1 MACTTILVGKKA
13 SYDGSTMIARNDDS
27 GSGHFTAKKFTV
39 VHPEDLPK
47 VYRSVLSHVEV
58 PLPEGAMR
66 FTAMPNAVEGKGIW
80 AAAGINAANVGMTAT
95 ETITSNPRVLGADPL
110 VQGGIG
116 EEDIVYLVLPYI
128 HNAREG
134 VQRLGSLLETYGT
147 YEMNGIAFQDVD
159 EIWWLETIGGHHWM
173 ARRVPDDSYVVM
185 PNQLGIDAFD
195 LDDAFGAQENHLCS
209 ADLREF
215 ITKYHLDLAQDVTN
229 EPAENPAQ
237 PPMFCML
244 LRKHLTGGRLVSMQQ
259 PEMERLLDLTFD
271 CTDEMG
277 SPTRKHL
284 ILEIMGRNSNL
295 ILTGEDGR
303 IVDCLRRVDF
313 EMSEKRQ
320 VLPGLY
326 YHLPPTQGKRDP
338 FAVTGEEL
346 AALLSAQTAP
356 KRLDGWLL
364 DTFGGL
370 SPLVCRELAFRLTGD
385 LDTDL
390 SGLSPEEK
398 SALAARLS
406 AALAQMQTAPP
417 QPVLLYRDERPWDF
431 TCLPVTQYGDFI
443 RQEPYDSFSQ
453 LLDRF
458 YAARDRADSIRQ
470 SSQAIRKTVSNL
482 HARTARKL
490 ENQRKELA
498 ATHDRERLRQLGDIL
513 TANLYAIR
521 RGQTKLRAADFYDPD
536 MKEIEIT
543 LNPAISPQQNAAK
556 FYKDYQKAKNAEKIL
571 TEQIMKGE
579 QELAYL
585 ASVLDALTRA
595 ESARDLKEIRAEL
608 VSGGYLRETDRKKRM
623 KLPPSRPM
631 RFTSSDGFLIFVG
644 RSNRQND
651 ELTTKLAAKTDIWL
665 HVQKIPG
672 SHVIIETNGRTPPDR
687 TVTEAMQLAA
697 YYSQARDGQNVP
709 VDYTPVKFVK
719 KPAGAKPGMVI
730 YTTYQTA
737 VVTPDAALCER
748 LKEKE

>member
-1 MACTTILVGKKA
+1 MPFDAFFLTAVRRELEGSLIGCRIDKIQQPQRDTLIL
-13 SYDGSTMIARNDDS
+13 S
-27 GSGHFTAKKFTV
+27 
-39 VHPEDLPK
+39 
-47 VYRSVLSHVEV
+47 
-58 PLPEGAMR
+58 MR
-66 FTAMPNAVEGKGIW
+66 G
-80 AAAGINAANVGMTAT
+80 AAGGGRLLLTA
-95 ETITSNPRVLGADPL
+95 SPNHPR
-110 VQGGIG
+110 
-116 EEDIVYLVLPYI
+116 I
-128 HNAREG
+128 H
-134 VQRLGSLLETYGT
+134 L
-147 YEMNGIAFQDVD
+147 
-159 EIWWLETIGGHHWM
+159 
-173 ARRVPDDSYVVM
+173 
-185 PNQLGIDAFD
+185 
-195 LDDAFGAQENHLCS
+195 
-209 ADLREF
+209 
-215 ITKYHLDLAQDVTN
+215 TN

-277 SPTRKHL
+277 SPAQKHL

-295 ILTGEDGR
+295 ILTSEDGR

-313 EMSEKRQ
+313 EMSEQRQ

-326 YHLPPTQGKRDP
+326 YRLPPTQGKRDP
-338 FAVTGEEL
+338 FAVTEDEL
-346 AALLSAQTAP
+346 ASLLSAQTAP

-364 DTFGGL
+364 ETLGGF

-390 SGLSPEEK
+390 SALSPEEK
-398 SALAARLS
+398 ATLAAGLHT
-406 AALAQMQTAPP
+406 ALMQLRTALP
-417 QPVLLYRDERPWDF
+417 QPVLLYKDDCPWDF
-431 TCLPVTQYGDFI
+431 TCMPVTQYGEFV
-443 RQEPYDSFSQ
+443 RQEPFDSFSQ

-470 SSQAIRKTVSNL
+470 SSQAIRKAVSNL

-498 ATHDRERLRQLGDIL
+498 ATHDRERLRRLGDIL
-513 TANLYAIR
+513 TANLYAVK

-536 MKEIEIT
+536 MKEIEIP

-556 FYKDYQKAKNAEKIL
+556 FYKDYQKAKTAEKIL
-571 TEQIMKGE
+571 TEQIAKGE
-579 QELAYL
+579 QELLYL

-595 ESARDLKEIRAEL
+595 ESARDLQEIRAEL

-631 RFTSSDGFLIFVG
+631 RFTSSDGFPIFVG

-651 ELTTKLAAKTDIWL
+651 ELTTKLAAKTDLWL

-748 LKEKE
+748 LKEKD

>member
-1 MACTTILVGKKA
+1 MPFDAFFLTAVRRELEGSLTGCRIDKVQQPQRDTLIL
-13 SYDGSTMIARNDDS
+13 S
-27 GSGHFTAKKFTV
+27 
-39 VHPEDLPK
+39 
-47 VYRSVLSHVEV
+47 
-58 PLPEGAMR
+58 MR
-66 FTAMPNAVEGKGIW
+66 G
-80 AAAGINAANVGMTAT
+80 AAGGGRLLLTA
-95 ETITSNPRVLGADPL
+95 SPNHPR
-110 VQGGIG
+110 
-116 EEDIVYLVLPYI
+116 I
-128 HNAREG
+128 H
-134 VQRLGSLLETYGT
+134 L
-147 YEMNGIAFQDVD
+147 
-159 EIWWLETIGGHHWM
+159 
-173 ARRVPDDSYVVM
+173 
-185 PNQLGIDAFD
+185 
-195 LDDAFGAQENHLCS
+195 
-209 ADLREF
+209 
-215 ITKYHLDLAQDVTN
+215 TN

-303 IVDCLRRVDF
+303 ILDCLRRVDF

-346 AALLSAQTAP
+346 AAFLSAQIAP

-390 SGLSPEEK
+390 SALSAEEK
-398 SALAARLS
+398 TALAARML
-406 AALAQMQTAPP
+406 AAFAQLQTMPP
-417 QPVLLYRDERPWDF
+417 QPMLLYRDERPWDF

-556 FYKDYQKAKNAEKIL
+556 FYKDYQKAKNAERIL
-571 TEQIMKGE
+571 TEQIAKGE

-595 ESARDLKEIRAEL
+595 ESARDLQEIRAEL

-631 RFTSSDGFLIFVG
+631 RFMSSDGFPIFVG

-737 VVTPDAALCER
+737 VVTPDAALCEQ

>member
-1 MACTTILVGKKA
+1 MPFDAFFLTAVRRELEGSLTGCRIDKVQQPQRDTLIL
-13 SYDGSTMIARNDDS
+13 S
-27 GSGHFTAKKFTV
+27 
-39 VHPEDLPK
+39 
-47 VYRSVLSHVEV
+47 
-58 PLPEGAMR
+58 MR
-66 FTAMPNAVEGKGIW
+66 G
-80 AAAGINAANVGMTAT
+80 AAGRGRLLLTASPNHPR
-95 ETITSNPRVLGADPL
+95 IHLTS
-110 VQGGIG
+110 
-116 EEDIVYLVLPYI
+116 
-128 HNAREG
+128 
-134 VQRLGSLLETYGT
+134 
-147 YEMNGIAFQDVD
+147 
-159 EIWWLETIGGHHWM
+159 
-173 ARRVPDDSYVVM
+173 
-185 PNQLGIDAFD
+185 
-195 LDDAFGAQENHLCS
+195 
-209 ADLREF
+209 
-215 ITKYHLDLAQDVTN
+215 

-244 LRKHLTGGRLVSMQQ
+244 LRKHLTGGRLVSMHQ

-277 SPTRKHL
+277 SPAQKHL

-295 ILTGEDGR
+295 ILTSEDGR

-313 EMSEKRQ
+313 EMSEQRQ
-320 VLPGLY
+320 VLPGLF
-326 YHLPPTQGKRDP
+326 YHLPPPQGKLDP
-338 FAVTGEEL
+338 FAVAEDALATLL
-346 AALLSAQTAP
+346 AAQTSS
-356 KRLDGWLL
+356 KRFDAWLL
-364 DTFGGL
+364 ETLGGF

-390 SGLSPEEK
+390 SALSPEEK
-398 SALAARLS
+398 AALAARLS

-417 QPVLLYRDERPWDF
+417 QPMLLYKDDRPWDF
-431 TCLPVTQYGDFI
+431 TCLPVTQYGEFI
-443 RQEPYDSFSQ
+443 RQEPCDSFSQ

-490 ENQRKELA
+490 DNQRRELT
-498 ATHDRERLRQLGDIL
+498 ATHDRERLRRLGDIL
-513 TANLYAIR
+513 TANLYAVK

-536 MKEIEIT
+536 MKEIEIP

-571 TEQIMKGE
+571 TEQIAKGE

-595 ESARDLKEIRAEL
+595 ESARDLQEIRAEL

-631 RFTSSDGFLIFVG
+631 RFASSDGFPILVG

-672 SHVIIETNGRTPPDR
+672 SHVIIETDGRTPPDR

-697 YYSQARDGQNVP
+697 YYSQARGGQNVP

-737 VVTPDAALCER
+737 VATPDAALCER
-748 LKEKE
+748 LKEKD

>member
-1 MACTTILVGKKA
+1 MNLEGITINILTSQLQEKLLGGKI
-13 SYDGSTMIARNDDS
+13 Y
-27 GSGHFTAKKFTV
+27 
-39 VHPEDLPK
+39 K
-47 VYRSVLSHVEV
+47 V
-58 PLPEGAMR
+58 
-66 FTAMPNAVEGKGIW
+66 FMPNK
-80 AAAGINAANVGMTAT
+80 
-95 ETITSNPRVLGADPL
+95 S
-110 VQGGIG
+110 
-116 EEDIVYLVLPYI
+116 
-128 HNAREG
+128 
-134 VQRLGSLLETYGT
+134 SLLLLVKTENAVIPLAADFSGASPYLYMPDKTPERPET
-147 YEMNGIAFQDVD
+147 
-159 EIWWLETIGGHHWM
+159 
-173 ARRVPDDSYVVM
+173 P
-185 PNQLGIDAFD
+185 
-195 LDDAFGAQENHLCS
+195 
-209 ADLREF
+209 
-215 ITKYHLDLAQDVTN
+215 
-229 EPAENPAQ
+229 PA
-237 PPMFCML
+237 FCML
-244 LRKHLTGGRLVSMQQ
+244 LRKHLLGAKLTEVSQ
-259 PEMERLLDLTFD
+259 PPMERAASFRFD

-303 IVDCLRRVDF
+303 ILDCLRRVDF

-390 SGLSPEEK
+390 SALSAEEK
-398 SALAARLS
+398 TALAAHLL
-406 AALAQMQTAPP
+406 AAFAQLQTMPP
-417 QPVLLYRDERPWDF
+417 QPMLLYRDERPWDF

-490 ENQRKELA
+490 ENQHKELA

-571 TEQIMKGE
+571 TEQIAKGE

-595 ESARDLKEIRAEL
+595 ESTRDLQEIRAEL

-631 RFTSSDGFLIFVG
+631 RFMSSDGFPIFVG

-651 ELTTKLAAKTDIWL
+651 ELTTKLAAKADIWL

>member
-1 MACTTILVGKKA
+1 
-13 SYDGSTMIARNDDS
+13 
-27 GSGHFTAKKFTV
+27 
-39 VHPEDLPK
+39 
-47 VYRSVLSHVEV
+47 
-58 PLPEGAMR
+58 
-66 FTAMPNAVEGKGIW
+66 
-80 AAAGINAANVGMTAT
+80 
-95 ETITSNPRVLGADPL
+95 
-110 VQGGIG
+110 
-116 EEDIVYLVLPYI
+116 
-128 HNAREG
+128 
-134 VQRLGSLLETYGT
+134 
-147 YEMNGIAFQDVD
+147 
-159 EIWWLETIGGHHWM
+159 
-173 ARRVPDDSYVVM
+173 
-185 PNQLGIDAFD
+185 
-195 LDDAFGAQENHLCS
+195 
-209 ADLREF
+209 
-215 ITKYHLDLAQDVTN
+215 
-229 EPAENPAQ
+229 
-237 PPMFCML
+237 MFCML
-244 LRKHLTGGRLVSMQQ
+244 LRKHLTGGRLVSMHQ
-259 PEMERLLDLTFD
+259 PEMERLLDLTFA

-277 SPTRKHL
+277 SPAQKHL

-295 ILTGEDGR
+295 ILTSEDGR
-303 IVDCLRRVDF
+303 IIDCLRRVDF
-313 EMSEKRQ
+313 EMSEQRQ
-320 VLPGLY
+320 VLPGLF
-326 YHLPPTQGKRDP
+326 YHLPPTQGKLDP
-338 FAVTGEEL
+338 FAVAEDALATLL
-346 AALLSAQTAP
+346 AAQTTP
-356 KRLDGWLL
+356 KRFDAWLL
-364 DTFGGL
+364 ETLGGF

-390 SGLSPEEK
+390 SALSPEEK
-398 SALAARLS
+398 AALAARLS

-417 QPVLLYRDERPWDF
+417 QPMLLYKDDRPWDF
-431 TCLPVTQYGDFI
+431 TCLPVTQYGEFI
-443 RQEPYDSFSQ
+443 RQEPCDSFSQ
-453 LLDRF
+453 LLDRL

-490 ENQRKELA
+490 DNQRRELT
-498 ATHDRERLRQLGDIL
+498 ATQDRERLRRLGDIL
-513 TANLYAIR
+513 TANLYAVK
-521 RGQTKLRAADFYDPD
+521 RGQTKLRTADFYDPD
-536 MKEIEIT
+536 MKEIEIP

-571 TEQIMKGE
+571 TEQIAKGE

-595 ESARDLKEIRAEL
+595 ESARDLQEIRAEL

-631 RFTSSDGFLIFVG
+631 RFTSSDGFPILVG

-672 SHVIIETNGRTPPDR
+672 SHVIIETDGRTPPDR

-697 YYSQARDGQNVP
+697 YYSQARGGQNVP

-737 VVTPDAALCER
+737 VVTPDEALCER

>member
-1 MACTTILVGKKA
+1 MPFDAFFL
-13 SYDGSTMIARNDDS
+13 
-27 GSGHFTAKKFTV
+27 TAV
-39 VHPEDLPK
+39 
-47 VYRSVLSHVEV
+47 R
-58 PLPEGAMR
+58 
-66 FTAMPNAVEGKGIW
+66 
-80 AAAGINAANVGMTAT
+80 
-95 ETITSNPRVLGADPL
+95 
-110 VQGGIG
+110 
-116 EEDIVYLVLPYI
+116 
-128 HNAREG
+128 RE
-134 VQRLGSLLETYGT
+134 LEGSLTGCRIDKVQQPQRDTLILSMRG
-147 YEMNGIAFQDVD
+147 AV
-159 EIWWLETIGGHHWM
+159 GGGRLLLT
-173 ARRVPDDSYVVM
+173 AS
-185 PNQLGIDAFD
+185 PNHPRI
-195 LDDAFGAQENHLCS
+195 HL
-209 ADLREF
+209 
-215 ITKYHLDLAQDVTN
+215 TN

-259 PEMERLLDLTFD
+259 PEMERLLDMTFD

-277 SPTRKHL
+277 SPTQKHL

-295 ILTGEDGR
+295 ILTSEDGR
-303 IVDCLRRVDF
+303 ILDCLRRVDF
-313 EMSEKRQ
+313 EMSDKRQ

-326 YHLPPTQGKRDP
+326 YHLPPTQGKCDP
-338 FAVTGEEL
+338 FAVTGEEMIS
-346 AALLSAQTAP
+346 LLSAQTTP
-356 KRLDGWLL
+356 KRFDGWLL

-390 SGLSPEEK
+390 SELPLEGK
-398 SALAARLS
+398 TALAERL
-406 AALAQMQTAPP
+406 LETFAQLQTVPP
-417 QPVLLYRDERPWDF
+417 QPVLLYKDERPWDF

-443 RQEPYDSFSQ
+443 RQETYDSFSQ

-458 YAARDRADSIRQ
+458 YAARDRADSMRQ
-470 SSQAIRKTVSNL
+470 ASQAIRKTVSNL

-498 ATHDRERLRQLGDIL
+498 ATHDRERLRRLGDIL
-513 TANLYAIR
+513 TANLYAVK

-536 MKEIEIT
+536 MKEIEIP

-571 TEQIMKGE
+571 TEQIAKGE
-579 QELAYL
+579 QEFAYL

-595 ESARDLKEIRAEL
+595 ESARDLQEIRAEL

-623 KLPPSRPM
+623 KLPPSKPM
-631 RFTSSDGFLIFVG
+631 RFTSSDGFSIRVG

-651 ELTTKLAAKTDIWL
+651 ELTTKLAAKSDIWL

-672 SHVIIETNGRTPPDR
+672 SHVIIETNGQTPPDR

-709 VDYTPVKFVK
+709 VDYTTVKFVK